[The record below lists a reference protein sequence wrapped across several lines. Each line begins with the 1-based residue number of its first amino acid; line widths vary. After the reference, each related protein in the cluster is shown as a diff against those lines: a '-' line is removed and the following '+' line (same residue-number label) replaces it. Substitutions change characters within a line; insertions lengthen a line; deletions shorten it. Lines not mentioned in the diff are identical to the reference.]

1 MLYWR
6 GPGGELEIAM
16 PRFNAGAVE
25 SLAVAS
31 QLGFVLVA
39 AVLIGIVGGAWLDE
53 RFGTS
58 PIWLFVGSVLGM
70 ASGMYSVWQMGKYL
84 LERMAK
90 KKDDSQGD

>member
-1 MLYWR
+1 
-6 GPGGELEIAM
+6 M

-84 LERMAK
+84 LERMAR